1 MAERELRDWRRTI
14 PRMRIS
20 GVRAH
25 VAESLGRP
33 FRRVLHIPDC
43 VTVRQSHS
51 CITDRIQSNRAS
63 MIGSARIKSIL
74 RIRLTIAPSSWEHN
88 ATPLSSPHILHA
100 YYKCLSMLSLVVC
113 SCLTSLSRV
122 STSSRFLFSLARCSV
137 LALCNKVII
146 RMR

>member
-1 MAERELRDWRRTI
+1 MASNDPEDENKWRESACRGEPWPALPPRAPHSRLRHRA
-14 PRMRIS
+14 PIS
-20 GVRAH
+20 
-25 VAESLGRP
+25 
-33 FRRVLHIPDC
+33 FLHNG
-43 VTVRQSHS
+43 S
-51 CITDRIQSNRAS
+51 DRIESNRAS
-63 MIGSARIKSIL
+63 MIGAARIKSIL